1 MNYSFEGCIT
11 EKEYKT
17 AVRQVFFNTPR
28 SIIIK
33 LICWI
38 SIIILLR
45 VWYKETDPL
54 YIAIMSS
61 FIMLIILA
69 SEWVYGPFKLGREF
83 KKSERLRAP
92 KKWILSDAGCE
103 IGTDFMNIRYEWHEF
118 SRVRKKGGLILLQM
132 KNAPSMYQII
142 PVRLLGTQADAIIA
156 DIEHKLEKSTA
167 S

>member
-17 AVRQVFFNTPR
+17 AVRQIFFNTPR

-83 KKSERLRAP
+83 KKKRKAP
-92 KKWILSDAGCE
+92 RTEKM
-103 IGTDFMNIRYEWHEF
+103 DFIRC
-118 SRVRKKGGLILLQM
+118 GL
-132 KNAPSMYQII
+132 
-142 PVRLLGTQADAIIA
+142 
-156 DIEHKLEKSTA
+156 
-167 S
+167 